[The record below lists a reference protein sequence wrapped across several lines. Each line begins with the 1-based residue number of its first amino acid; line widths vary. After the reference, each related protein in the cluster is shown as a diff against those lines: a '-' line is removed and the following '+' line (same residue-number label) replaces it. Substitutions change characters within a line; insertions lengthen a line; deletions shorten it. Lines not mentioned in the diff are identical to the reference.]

1 VIRTKSRFTRHVS
14 RKENLMFWQ
23 MVAVEQKKLT
33 RRKILWIEL
42 AVVAAA
48 AVFIP
53 LVIYLASQGD
63 GSGNVVV
70 TTDGSVDDMF
80 TWPLSLNMAID
91 LASGSSLGG
100 MLIVILIGTLTA
112 QEYGWRTMQL
122 WLSNGISRPVLL
134 LAKFTIVLLPALL
147 FVLASFVTGAVTTAI
162 FTQNLQ
168 GSLPFAEVDWWQ
180 VALSILRTAYTL
192 LPYAAF
198 AFLLAI
204 ASRSTVVA
212 IGVSLA
218 YTLLVE
224 DVLMQLLGLVGGTW
238 ATIGQYL
245 PAGLGNSLASLNQAE
260 GVSMET
266 AVIGIALYTL
276 LFVGL
281 AVLAFRRQDLT
292 G

>member
-1 VIRTKSRFTRHVS
+1 
-14 RKENLMFWQ
+14 MFWQ
-23 MVAVEQKKLT
+23 MVSVEQKKLT
-33 RRKILWIEL
+33 RRKILWLEL
-42 AVVAAA
+42 AIVAAA

-63 GSGNVVV
+63 GSGNLVV
-70 TTDGSVDDMF
+70 TTDGPVDDMF
-80 TWPLSLNMAID
+80 TWPSALNLGIG
-91 LASGSSLGG
+91 LASGGGLGG
-100 MLIVILIGTLTA
+100 LLIVILIGTLTA

-134 LAKFTIVLLPALL
+134 LAKFAIVLLPALL
-147 FVLASFVTGAVTTAI
+147 FVLAPFVTGALTTAV

-180 VALSILRTAYTL
+180 AALSILRTAYTL
-192 LPYAAF
+192 LPYAALT
-198 AFLLAI
+198 FLLAV

-212 IGVSLA
+212 VGGGLA
-218 YTLLVE
+218 YTLLIE
-224 DVLMQLLGLVGGTW
+224 GVLMQLLGLVGGTW
-238 ATIGQYL
+238 AKIGQYL
-245 PAGLGNSLASLNQAE
+245 PAGLSNSLASLNRVSSQTSSDLVTQAD
-260 GVSMET
+260 GLSMET

-281 AVLAFRRQDLT
+281 AVLAFRRQDLS

>member
-1 VIRTKSRFTRHVS
+1 
-14 RKENLMFWQ
+14 MFWQ
-23 MVAVEQKKLT
+23 MVSVEQKKLT

-42 AVVAAA
+42 AMVAAA

-63 GSGNVVV
+63 GSGNLVI
-70 TTDGSVDDMF
+70 TTDGPVEDMIA
-80 TWPLSLNMAID
+80 WPLALNLGIG
-91 LASGSSLGG
+91 LASGGGLGG
-100 MLIVILIGTLTA
+100 LLIVILIGTLTA

-134 LAKFTIVLLPALL
+134 LAKFAIVLLPALL
-147 FVLASFVTGAVTTAI
+147 FVLAPFITGALTTAV

-180 VALSILRTAYTL
+180 AALSILRTAYTL
-192 LPYAAF
+192 LPYAALT
-198 AFLLAI
+198 FLLAV

-212 IGVSLA
+212 VGGGLA
-218 YTLLVE
+218 YTLLIE
-224 DVLMQLLGLVGGTW
+224 GVLMQLLGLVGGTW
-238 ATIGQYL
+238 AKIGQYL
-245 PAGLGNSLASLNQAE
+245 PAGLSNSLASLNRVSASTSSGLVPQAD
-260 GVSMET
+260 GLSMET

-281 AVLAFRRQDLT
+281 AILAFRRQDLT

>member
-1 VIRTKSRFTRHVS
+1 
-14 RKENLMFWQ
+14 MFWQ
-23 MVAVEQKKLT
+23 MVSVEQKKLT

-42 AVVAAA
+42 AIVAAA

-53 LVIYLASQGD
+53 LMIYLASQSD
-63 GSGNVVV
+63 GSGNLVV
-70 TTDGSVDDMF
+70 TTDGPVDDMF
-80 TWPLSLNMAID
+80 TWPSALNLGIG
-91 LASGSSLGG
+91 LASGGGLGG
-100 MLIVILIGTLTA
+100 LLIVILIGTLTA

-134 LAKFTIVLLPALL
+134 LAKFAVVLLPALL
-147 FVLASFVTGAVTTAI
+147 FVLAPFVTGALTTAV

-180 VALSILRTAYTL
+180 AALSILRTAYTL
-192 LPYAAF
+192 LPYAALT
-198 AFLLAI
+198 FLLAV

-212 IGVSLA
+212 VGGGLA
-218 YTLLVE
+218 YTLLIE
-224 DVLMQLLGLVGGTW
+224 GVLMQLLGLVGGTW
-238 ATIGQYL
+238 AKIGQYL
-245 PAGLGNSLASLNQAE
+245 PAGLSNSLASLNRVSSQTNSGLVTQAD
-260 GVSMET
+260 GLSMET

-281 AVLAFRRQDLT
+281 AVLAFRRQDLS

>member
-1 VIRTKSRFTRHVS
+1 
-14 RKENLMFWQ
+14 MFWQ
-23 MVAVEQKKLT
+23 MVSVEQKKLT
-33 RRKILWIEL
+33 RRKILWLEL
-42 AVVAAA
+42 AIVAAA

-63 GSGNVVV
+63 GSGNLVV
-70 TTDGSVDDMF
+70 TTDGPVDDMF
-80 TWPLSLNMAID
+80 TWPSALNLGIG
-91 LASGSSLGG
+91 LASGGGLGG
-100 MLIVILIGTLTA
+100 LLIVILIGTLTA

-134 LAKFTIVLLPALL
+134 LAKFAIVLLPALL
-147 FVLASFVTGAVTTAI
+147 FVLAPFVTGALTTAV

-180 VALSILRTAYTL
+180 AALSILRTAYTL
-192 LPYAAF
+192 LPYAALT
-198 AFLLAI
+198 FLLAV

-212 IGVSLA
+212 VGGGLA
-218 YTLLVE
+218 YTLLIE
-224 DVLMQLLGLVGGTW
+224 GVLMQLLGLVGGTW
-238 ATIGQYL
+238 AKIGQYL
-245 PAGLGNSLASLNQAE
+245 PAGLSNSLASLNRVSAQAST
-260 GVSMET
+260 GLVTQADGLSMET

-281 AVLAFRRQDLT
+281 AVLAFRRQDLS

>member
-1 VIRTKSRFTRHVS
+1 
-14 RKENLMFWQ
+14 MFWQ
-23 MVAVEQKKLT
+23 MVSVEQKKLT

-42 AVVAAA
+42 AMVAAA

-63 GSGNVVV
+63 GSGNLVI
-70 TTDGSVDDMF
+70 TTDGPVEDMIA
-80 TWPLSLNMAID
+80 WPLALNLGIG
-91 LASGSSLGG
+91 LASGGGLGG
-100 MLIVILIGTLTA
+100 LLIVILIGTLTA

-134 LAKFTIVLLPALL
+134 LAKFAIVLLPALL
-147 FVLASFVTGAVTTAI
+147 FVLAPFITGALTTAV

-180 VALSILRTAYTL
+180 AALSILRTAYTL
-192 LPYAAF
+192 LPYAALT
-198 AFLLAI
+198 FLLAV

-212 IGVSLA
+212 VGGGLA
-218 YTLLVE
+218 YTLLIE
-224 DVLMQLLGLVGGTW
+224 GVLMQLLGLVGGTW
-238 ATIGQYL
+238 AKIGQYL
-245 PAGLGNSLASLNQAE
+245 PAGLSNSLASLNRVSASTSSGFVPQAA
-260 GVSMET
+260 GLSMET

-281 AVLAFRRQDLT
+281 AILAFRRQDLT

>member
-1 VIRTKSRFTRHVS
+1 
-14 RKENLMFWQ
+14 MFWQ
-23 MVAVEQKKLT
+23 MVFVEQKKLT

-48 AVFIP
+48 SILLP
-53 LVIYLASQGD
+53 LVFYLASQGD

-70 TTDGSVDDMF
+70 TTDGSVNDMF

-91 LASGSSLGG
+91 LASGSGLGG

-112 QEYGWRTMQL
+112 QEYSWRTMQL

-147 FVLASFVTGAVTTAI
+147 FVLASFVTGALTTAV

-168 GSLPFAEVDWWQ
+168 GSLPFADVDWWQ
-180 VALSILRTAYTL
+180 VAWRILRTAYTL
-192 LPYAAF
+192 LPYAALT
-198 AFLLAI
+198 FLLAV

-212 IGVSLA
+212 VGVSLA

-224 DVLMQLLGLVGGTW
+224 DVLIQLLGLVGGTW
-238 ATIGQYL
+238 VKMGQYL
-245 PAGLGNSLASLNQAE
+245 PAGLGSSLASLNQAE
-260 GVSMET
+260 GVNMAT
-266 AVIGIALYTL
+266 AVTGIALYTL

>member
-1 VIRTKSRFTRHVS
+1 
-14 RKENLMFWQ
+14 MFWQ
-23 MVAVEQKKLT
+23 MVSVEQKKLT

-42 AVVAAA
+42 AVVVAVAAL
-48 AVFIP
+48 IP
-53 LVIYLASQGD
+53 LIIYLVSQGD
-63 GSGNVVV
+63 GSGNVAV

-91 LASGSSLGG
+91 LASGSGLGG

-147 FVLASFVTGAVTTAI
+147 FVLASFVTGALTTAV

-180 VALSILRTAYTL
+180 TALNILRTAYTL
-192 LPYAAF
+192 LPYAAIT
-198 AFLLAI
+198 FLLAV

-212 IGVSLA
+212 VGVSLA

-224 DVLMQLLGLVGGTW
+224 DVLLQLLGLAGGTW
-238 ATIGQYL
+238 AKIGQYL
-245 PAGLGNSLASLNQAE
+245 PAGLGNSLASINQTD